1 MKLFPGHRKDLY
13 LGLFSSTFPS
23 MIYFFSLRRH
33 NFADDNTLSAWGET
47 ISKLIDT
54 LESERLLNQ
63 TIITKKRN
71 DY

>member
-1 MKLFPGHRKDLY
+1 
-13 LGLFSSTFPS
+13 